1 MSLPD
6 GVRIRFDHLSIATH
20 SIDRGVA
27 WFQRYFTTHPRSSRQ
42 VSEQARGGF
51 LWQDFYLGGTAIE
64 FIAELPDAEDF
75 ITAFIR
81 RRGEGMH
88 HLSFEVDRLDPIVV
102 AMKARGVRIVDE
114 YDLADGSRTAFL
126 SPRSAFG
133 ALIQLWQPVNY
144 DQPIPRPADDG
155 EVRFDHVAI
164 AVREIPR
171 AIEFFV
177 ENLGAQVT
185 HEPVSSSTPGGGRV
199 REPRPD
205 KNNFMLAHVE
215 VAGVK
220 LEFLQSPG
228 LGAHDDFVAKFIE
241 RRGEGMHHFTID
253 VKDFDGILSKLNRNE
268 VRIVG
273 KETNYRGER
282 QFFISPRSAFGTLI
296 QVWDGRGG
304 PGAGSA

>member
-27 WFQRYFTTHPRSSRQ
+27 WFQRYFMTHPRSPRQ

-64 FIAELPDAEDF
+64 FIAELPDAQDF

-114 YDLADGSRTAFL
+114 YKLADGSRTAFL
-126 SPRSAFG
+126 SPRSDFG

-171 AIEFFV
+171 AIAFFV
-177 ENLGAQVT
+177 ENFGAQVT
-185 HEPVSSSTPGGGRV
+185 QEPVLSSPPG
-199 REPRPD
+199 
-205 KNNFMLAHVE
+205 NFMLAQ
-215 VAGVK
+215 VAIAGLT

-228 LGAHDDFVAKFIE
+228 LGAHDDFVANFIE

-253 VKDFDGILSKLNRNE
+253 VKDFDGILNRLNRDE
-268 VRIVG
+268 ARIVG
-273 KETNYRGER
+273 TETNYRGER

-304 PGAGSA
+304 PDAGSE